1 MSFSMSKSKELFNE
15 VLEMKESYSKNKSSF
30 LQSIKKD
37 FRNSGTDIQPKSV
50 YFEVGDMNETF
61 TKICENQDKAIE
73 FLSDVMGLQKDFFD
87 IRCQVVRSN
96 VDTILRIHPMIR
108 VQFGNSYVTICP
120 FGDTGIEISSIVVNG
135 QRGNGMGSVMML
147 HMLSLISDPFFVS
160 GCTDIMLE
168 CVGSIGFGDNA
179 LQSSISQQT
188 KFFRK
193 FGFRVSKDRKDKYG
207 NLNYV
212 QMMYNEDKC
221 DMDLIM
227 NELKNKA
234 SK

>member
-1 MSFSMSKSKELFNE
+1 
-15 VLEMKESYSKNKSSF
+15 
-30 LQSIKKD
+30 
-37 FRNSGTDIQPKSV
+37 
-50 YFEVGDMNETF
+50 
-61 TKICENQDKAIE
+61 
-73 FLSDVMGLQKDFFD
+73 
-87 IRCQVVRSN
+87 
-96 VDTILRIHPMIR
+96 MIR

-120 FGDTGIEISSIVVNG
+120 FGDTGMEISSIVVNG

-147 HMLSLISDPFFVS
+147 HMLSLISDPFFVG
-160 GCTDIMLE
+160 GCNDIMLE
-168 CVGSIGFGDNA
+168 CVGSIGFGENA

-212 QMMYNEDKC
+212 QMMYDEDKF
-221 DMDLIM
+221 DPSIVM
-227 NELKNKA
+227 NELKDKS

>member
-1 MSFSMSKSKELFNE
+1 MSKSIELFNE

-37 FRNSGTDIQPKSV
+37 FRDSGTDIQPKSV
-50 YFEVGDMNETF
+50 YFEVGDTNQCF
-61 TKICENQDKAIE
+61 TNICENQDKAIE
-73 FLSDVMGLQKDFFD
+73 LLSDVMGLPKDFFD
-87 IRCQVVRSN
+87 ISCQVIRSN
-96 VDTILRIHPMIR
+96 VNTILRVHPMIKIEM
-108 VQFGNSYVTICP
+108 GNSYITLCP
-120 FGDTGIEISSIVVNG
+120 FGDTGIEISSVVVNG
-135 QRGNGMGSVMML
+135 DKGKGMGSVLMI
-147 HMLSLISDPFFVS
+147 HALSLISDPFFVG
-160 GCTDIMLE
+160 GCNDIMLE
-168 CVGSIGFGDNA
+168 CVGSIGFGENA

-212 QMMYNEDKC
+212 QMMYNEDKF
-221 DMDLIM
+221 DPSIVM
-227 NELKNKA
+227 NELKDKS

>member
-1 MSFSMSKSKELFNE
+1 MKKSVELFNE
-15 VLEMKESYSKNKSSF
+15 VLEKKELYSKNKLSF
-30 LQSIKKD
+30 LHSIKKE
-37 FRNSGTDIQPKSV
+37 FRDMGTDIQPKSV

-61 TKICENQDKAIE
+61 TNICENQDKAIE
-73 FLSDVMGLQKDFFD
+73 LLSDVMGLPKDFFD
-87 IRCQVVRSN
+87 IRCQVTHSN
-96 VDTILRIHPMIR
+96 VDTILRVHPTIR
-108 VQFGNSYVTICP
+108 IDFGNSYVTICP

-147 HMLSLISDPFFVS
+147 HMLSLISDPFFNTN
-160 GCTDIMLE
+160 CEDIMLE

-212 QMMYNEDKC
+212 QMMYDEDKF
-221 DMDLIM
+221 DPSIVM
-227 NELKNKA
+227 NELKTKS

>member
-1 MSFSMSKSKELFNE
+1 MSKSIELFNE

-37 FRNSGTDIQPKSV
+37 FRDSGTNIQPKSV

-61 TKICENQDKAIE
+61 TKICENQDKAIQL
-73 FLSDVMGLQKDFFD
+73 LSEVFGLEKDFFD
-87 IRCQVVRSN
+87 IRCQVVRSF
-96 VDTILRIHPMIR
+96 VDTILRVHPMIR
-108 VQFGNSYVTICP
+108 IQFGNSYVSICP
-120 FGDTGIEISSIVVNG
+120 FGDNGIEISSIVVNG
-135 QRGNGMGSVMML
+135 EKGNGMGSVMMIHIL
-147 HMLSLISDPFFVS
+147 ALISDPFFCIDCEKV
-160 GCTDIMLE
+160 MLE

-212 QMMYNEDKC
+212 QMMYDEDKF
-221 DMDLIM
+221 DASIVM

>member
-1 MSFSMSKSKELFNE
+1 MKKSTKLFKE

-37 FRNSGTDIQPKSV
+37 FRDSGTDIQPKSV

-61 TKICENQDKAIE
+61 TNICENQDKAIE
-73 FLSDVMGLQKDFFD
+73 FLHSVMGLSKDFFNID
-87 IRCQVVRSN
+87 CQVVRSN
-96 VDTILRIHPMIR
+96 VDTILKVHPMIR
-108 VQFGNSYVTICP
+108 VKFGGSYVTICP
-120 FGDTGIEISSIVVNG
+120 FGDNGIEISSIVVNG
-135 QRGNGMGSVMML
+135 QKGNGMGSLMMI
-147 HMLSLISDPFFVS
+147 HIMSLISDPFFNTN
-160 GCTDIMLE
+160 CTDVMLE

-179 LQSSISQQT
+179 VQSSISQQT

-212 QMMYNEDKC
+212 QMMYDEDKFDV
-221 DMDLIM
+221 DMVM
-227 NELKNKA
+227 NELKDKS

>member
-1 MSFSMSKSKELFNE
+1 MKKSIQLFNE

-30 LQSIKKD
+30 LNRIKKD
-37 FRNSGTDIQPKSV
+37 FRDSGTDIQPKSV
-50 YFEVGDMNETF
+50 YFEVGDTNQCF
-61 TKICENQDKAIE
+61 INICENQDKAIE
-73 FLSDVMGLQKDFFD
+73 LLSDVMGLPKDFFN
-87 IRCQVVRSN
+87 INCRVIRSN
-96 VDTILRIHPMIR
+96 VNTILRVHPMIKIEM
-108 VQFGNSYVTICP
+108 GNSYVTICP

-135 QRGNGMGSVMML
+135 EKGNGMGSVMMI
-147 HMLSLISDPFFVS
+147 HALSLISDSFFVG
-160 GCTDIMLE
+160 GCNDIMLE
-168 CVGSIGFGDNA
+168 CVGSIGFGENA

-221 DMDLIM
+221 DIDLIM
-227 NELKNKA
+227 NELKSKA
-234 SK
+234 GK